1 MKKNKKK
8 ASVLAFL
15 LAAVMVVTPAGTV
28 YGAEGQKLT
37 PTDNVR
43 KFDLGSDEVGGTGVE
58 GTSNWIK
65 IVQNSN
71 KKKLYE
77 DVPKGTDVAA
87 IQVTFEISNWSGVEF
102 PVTWGCNLNFL
113 GDGRSTWC
121 GTGMFEGIST
131 YVIDRE
137 GEFTVTCDF
146 EALCKANNKSGIE
159 WLQTCEMVIGNLT
172 EGDKTMIEIKDAV
185 MYAPGETVPADNAT
199 KTGNAPAE
207 PTVTVDT
214 IVIDPMNMSCTNGG
228 VFEGW
233 GTSLCWYGN
242 RIGGSEKASSEAA
255 ELMYNAETGLGLNII
270 RYNVG
275 GGDDPTHTHIQR
287 SDSNMPGYWTNYD
300 PATGTFEYDFTRDA
314 NQRNV
319 LLKSIEQCP
328 DVLVEMFSNSAPYF
342 MTRSGCTSGTT
353 DSVKSNITLSKMS
366 AFADYMATVVKYYV
380 DEGINV
386 VSVEPMNEPS
396 NGWNVS
402 HYGVK
407 QEGCSIEAGSEQS
420 AMISMMHAA
429 MEKQGL
435 SEIALAGCDETNDT
449 TTNISIKKMSAD
461 SLALLD
467 QINTHTYSRNTASS
481 QKLYK
486 TALGLNKKLWMSET
500 DNGSVQGENA
510 GEMGAAL
517 NFASQITADLN
528 NLQPSAWIMWQAI
541 GSYCD
546 VNNEFDPDTLDQKT
560 LDTNGF
566 WGVCY
571 ADMNNETIVKTKKYY
586 AFGQYTKY
594 IRPGDTLIATED
606 GKTTAAYS
614 AADGQIKIVTYNTS
628 TADREVS
635 FDLTAFTNPGT
646 TVSVIRTSG
655 DYATGENWAELEKL
669 EVVDGCVR
677 ATIKGNSVTTFVI
690 DGASHDMAAVLNALS
705 QQTEESSGE
714 EEEVKVVELVAGRP
728 IPAVDNITGR
738 ICFASSD
745 WSYTV
750 MSDDATA
757 KTGMTVST
765 MENGSYSLTLP
776 ALGGDTQ
783 VIGTVVFC
791 IDLLEYAKQLTGID
805 VTQLKTDAEM
815 AAYNEKIATTVR
827 ATITSI
833 VQDGQELDMKATKV
847 VVGDT
852 EANGNLRLEIYNMYG
867 PTAEDAA
874 IEPDA
879 IDFIDSLIINFNIE
893 LAEMSE
899 TEKVTWPEATVTP
912 AKEPT
917 ETPAPTEAPEPTVE
931 PTTEPTPEPTET
943 PGEDENADNDAADVD
958 VSGAVEKSKS
968 NTGMAVGIV
977 AVVAV
982 IAAVA
987 VLVLKKKK

>member
-1 MKKNKKK
+1 MKKGKRRT
-8 ASVLAFL
+8 SMLALL
-15 LAAVMVVTPAGTV
+15 LAAVMTMAPIGTA
-28 YGAEGQKLT
+28 YAAEGQKLT

-71 KKKLYE
+71 KKKLFE

-87 IQVTFEISNWSGVEF
+87 IQVTFEISNWSGTEF

-121 GTGMFEGIST
+121 GTAMFEGIST

-146 EALCKANNKSGIE
+146 AALCKANGKEGIE

-172 EGDKTMIEIKDAV
+172 EGDKTVIEIKDAV
-185 MYAPGETVPADNAT
+185 MYLPGEAVPADNAT
-199 KTGNAPAE
+199 KTGNAPEE
-207 PTVTVDT
+207 PKVTVDT
-214 IVIDPMNMSCTNGG
+214 IVIDPMNMSRTNNG

-242 RIGGSEKASSEAA
+242 RIGASEKASQEAA
-255 ELMYNAETGLGLNII
+255 ELLYNAETGLGLNII

-275 GGDDPTHTHIQR
+275 GGDDPTHTHIKR
-287 SDSNMPGYWTNYD
+287 SDSNMPGYWTSYD
-300 PATGTFEYDFTRDA
+300 AATGTFEYDFTKDA

-328 DVLVEMFSNSAPYF
+328 DMLVEMFSNSAPYF

-353 DSVKSNITLSKMS
+353 DNIKSNIALNKMS
-366 AFADYMATVVKYYV
+366 AFADYMATVVKHYV

-407 QEGCSIEAGSEQS
+407 QEGCSVEAGAEQS

-435 SEIALAGCDETNDT
+435 SDIALAGCDETNDT
-449 TTNISIKKMSAD
+449 TTNLSIKKMSED

-467 QINTHTYSRNTASS
+467 QLNTHTYSRNSASS

-486 TALGLNKKLWMSET
+486 TALKLGKKLWMTET
-500 DNGSVQGENA
+500 DNGGVSGDNA

-517 NFASQITADLN
+517 NFAYQITEDLN

-546 VNNEFDPDTLDQKT
+546 VENEFDPDSLDQKT

-571 ADMNNETIVKTKKYY
+571 ADMNEETIVKTKKYY

-594 IRPGDTLIATED
+594 IRPGDTLIAAED

-614 AADGQIKIVTYNTS
+614 AEDGTITIVTYNTS
-628 TADREVS
+628 AEDREVS
-635 FDLTAFTNPGT
+635 FDLTAFENPGT
-646 TVSVIRTSG
+646 DVSVVRTSG
-655 DYATGENWAELEKL
+655 DFAIGENWAQLENL
-669 EVVDGCVR
+669 EVVDGKLR
-677 ATIKGNSVTTFVI
+677 ATIKGNSITTFVV
-690 DGASHDMAAVLNALS
+690 DGASHDMAAVLETLN
-705 QQTEESSGE
+705 QQSEESE
-714 EEEVKVVELVAGRP
+714 EPTEVKKAELVAGRP
-728 IPAVDNITGR
+728 IPAVDSVTGR

-750 MSDDATA
+750 MMEDATA
-757 KTGMTVST
+757 KTGITVST
-765 MENGSYSLTLP
+765 MEDGSYSLTFP
-776 ALGGDTQ
+776 ALGDGTPA
-783 VIGTVVFC
+783 IGTVVFC

-805 VTQLKTDAEM
+805 VATLKTDTEM

-827 ATITSI
+827 ASVTSV
-833 VQDGQELDMKATKV
+833 VQDGVELDINAAKV
-847 VVGDT
+847 VAGDT
-852 EANGNLRLEIYNMYG
+852 EANGNLRLELYNMYG

-874 IEPDA
+874 IEPDM
-879 IDFIDSLIINFNIE
+879 IEFVDSLVINFTIE

-899 TEKVTWPEATVTP
+899 TEKVEWPVEEEPVETP
-912 AKEPT
+912 VPT
-917 ETPAPTEAPEPTVE
+917 ETPEVSA
-931 PTTEPTPEPTET
+931 TPEPTE
-943 PGEDENADNDAADVD
+943 A
-958 VSGAVEKSKS
+958 AVENPS
-968 NTGMAVGIV
+968 NTTGLIV
-977 AVVAV
+977 TISV
-982 IAAVA
+982 IALALLAGVG
-987 VLVLKKKK
+987 VLVAKKRK